1 MHPVS
6 RSSWFL
12 LGGLVLLLVWPWL
25 VGAFGSD
32 YLVSVMTRVL
42 IFAIAAV
49 SLDLIVGYGA
59 LVSFGHAAFVGLGAY
74 VAAIS
79 AYHFSE
85 SLPLIGGFA
94 GSNALWVNLP
104 LAMAV
109 AALVAF
115 VTGLICLRTRGI
127 HFIMITLAF
136 AQMLYYL
143 FVSLDVY
150 GGEDGLVM
158 IGRNELPGI
167 DTADDRQF
175 YFLCLGLLLAYLYLA
190 RRLVRSRFGRV
201 LAGSRLNETRLRAL
215 GFNVYA
221 YRLVAYVIAA
231 TGGALAGV
239 LLANKTEFVDPGL
252 FSWQL
257 SGELLVMVILGGMG
271 SLYGAVLGAVAFLM
285 LEQWLSAWTEHWMI
299 LLGPFLVLVV
309 VRARHG
315 LLGLIEGGRTVP

>member
-1 MHPVS
+1 MAIS
-6 RSSWFL
+6 RQQL
-12 LGGLVLLLVWPWL
+12 LLRIGLLVLLAWPWMSQW
-25 VGAFGSD
+25 AGSE
-32 YLVSVMTRVL
+32 YLTTVMSRVL

-59 LVSFGHAAFVGLGAY
+59 MVSFGHAAFVGLGAY
-74 VAAIS
+74 VTAIS
-79 AYHFSE
+79 AYHFTE
-85 SLPLIGGFA
+85 SLPLLHGFS

-109 AALVAF
+109 AALVALL
-115 VTGLICLRTRGI
+115 TGLICLRTQGI

-143 FVSLDVY
+143 FVSLDFY

-158 IGRNELPGI
+158 AGRNELPFV

-175 YFLCLGLLLAYLYLA
+175 YYLCLGLLLGYLYLA
-190 RRLVRSRFGRV
+190 RRLVDSRFGRV
-201 LAGSRLNETRLRAL
+201 LRGARINETRLRAL
-215 GFNVYA
+215 GFNSYG

-231 TGGALAGV
+231 TGGAMAGV
-239 LLANKTEFVDPGL
+239 LLANQTEFVDPGL

-257 SGELLVMVILGGMG
+257 SGELLVMVILGGLG
-271 SLYGAVLGAVAFLM
+271 SLYGAVIGAIVFLM
-285 LEQWLSAWTEHWMI
+285 LEQWLSAWTEHWMFF
-299 LLGPFLVLVV
+299 LGPFLILVV

-315 LLGLIEGGRTVP
+315 LLGLLSARSEA

>member
-1 MHPVS
+1 MRLS
-6 RSSWFL
+6 RQQ
-12 LGGLVLLLVWPWL
+12 GLLLAGLLLLLAWPWL
-25 VGAFGSD
+25 SNLFGGE

-59 LVSFGHAAFVGLGAY
+59 LVSFGHAAFLGLGAY
-74 VAAIS
+74 VTAIS
-79 AYHFSE
+79 AFHLSE
-85 SLPLIGGFA
+85 GIPLPLGFE

-104 LAMAV
+104 LAMIV
-109 AALVAF
+109 AGLVALL
-115 VTGLICLRTRGI
+115 TGMICLRTRGI

-143 FVSLDVY
+143 FVSLDFY

-158 IGRNELPGI
+158 IGRNELPWI
-167 DTADDRQF
+167 DLSDDRSF
-175 YFLCLGLLLAYLYLA
+175 YFLCLGLLLIYLYLA

-201 LAGSRLNETRLRAL
+201 LRGARINETRLRAL
-215 GFNVYA
+215 GFNAYA
-221 YRLVAYVIAA
+221 YRLIAYVIAA
-231 TGGALAGV
+231 TGAAMAGV

-271 SLYGAVLGAVAFLM
+271 SLYGAVIGAIVFLM
-285 LEQWLSAWTEHWMI
+285 LEQWLSSWTEHWMFF
-299 LLGPFLVLVV
+299 LGPFLVLVV

-315 LLGLIEGGRTVP
+315 LLGMISEKGGE

>member
-1 MHPVS
+1 MRLS
-6 RSSWFL
+6 RQQ
-12 LGGLVLLLVWPWL
+12 GLLLAGLLLLLAWPWL
-25 VGAFGSD
+25 SYLFGGE

-59 LVSFGHAAFVGLGAY
+59 LVSFGHAAFLGLGAY
-74 VAAIS
+74 VTAIS
-79 AYHFSE
+79 AFHLSE
-85 SLPLIGGFA
+85 GIPLPLGFE

-104 LAMAV
+104 LAMIV
-109 AALVAF
+109 AGLVALL
-115 VTGLICLRTRGI
+115 TGMICLRTRGI

-143 FVSLDVY
+143 FVSLDFY

-158 IGRNELPGI
+158 IGRNELPWI
-167 DTADDRQF
+167 DLSDDRSF
-175 YFLCLGLLLAYLYLA
+175 YFLCLGLLLVYLYLA
-190 RRLVRSRFGRV
+190 RRLVHSRFGRV
-201 LAGSRLNETRLRAL
+201 LRGARINETRLRAL
-215 GFNVYA
+215 GFNAYA
-221 YRLVAYVIAA
+221 YRLIAYVIAA
-231 TGGALAGV
+231 TGAAMAGV

-271 SLYGAVLGAVAFLM
+271 SLYGAVIGAIVFLM
-285 LEQWLSAWTEHWMI
+285 LEQWLSSWTEHWMFF
-299 LLGPFLVLVV
+299 LGPFLVLVV

-315 LLGLIEGGRTVP
+315 LLGMISEKGGE

>member
-1 MHPVS
+1 MRLS
-6 RSSWFL
+6 RQQ
-12 LGGLVLLLVWPWL
+12 GLLLAGLLLLLAWPWL
-25 VGAFGSD
+25 SNLFGGE

-59 LVSFGHAAFVGLGAY
+59 LVSFGHAAFLGLGAY
-74 VAAIS
+74 VTAIS
-79 AYHFSE
+79 AFHLSE
-85 SLPLIGGFA
+85 GITLPLGFE

-104 LAMAV
+104 LAMIV
-109 AALVAF
+109 AGLVALL
-115 VTGLICLRTRGI
+115 TGMICLRTRGI

-143 FVSLDVY
+143 FVSLDFY

-158 IGRNELPGI
+158 IGRNELPWI
-167 DTADDRQF
+167 DLSDDRSF
-175 YFLCLGLLLAYLYLA
+175 YFLCLGLLLIYLYLA

-201 LAGSRLNETRLRAL
+201 LRGARINETRLRAL
-215 GFNVYA
+215 GFNAYA
-221 YRLVAYVIAA
+221 YRLIAYVIAA
-231 TGGALAGV
+231 TGAAMAGV

-271 SLYGAVLGAVAFLM
+271 SLYGAVIGAIVFLM
-285 LEQWLSAWTEHWMI
+285 LEQWLSSWTEHWMFF
-299 LLGPFLVLVV
+299 LGPFLVLVV

-315 LLGLIEGGRTVP
+315 LLGMISEKGGE

>member
-1 MHPVS
+1 MRLS
-6 RSSWFL
+6 RQQ
-12 LGGLVLLLVWPWL
+12 GLLLAGLLLLLAWPWL
-25 VGAFGSD
+25 SYLFGGE

-59 LVSFGHAAFVGLGAY
+59 LVSFGHAAFLGLGAY
-74 VAAIS
+74 VTAIS
-79 AYHFSE
+79 AFHLSE
-85 SLPLIGGFA
+85 GITLPLGFE

-104 LAMAV
+104 LAMIV
-109 AALVAF
+109 AGLVALL
-115 VTGLICLRTRGI
+115 TGMICLRTRGI

-143 FVSLDVY
+143 FVSLDFY

-158 IGRNELPGI
+158 IGRNELPWI
-167 DTADDRQF
+167 DLSDDRSF
-175 YFLCLGLLLAYLYLA
+175 YFLCLGLLLVYLYLA
-190 RRLVRSRFGRV
+190 RRLVHSRFGRV
-201 LAGSRLNETRLRAL
+201 LRGARINETRLRAL
-215 GFNVYA
+215 GFNAYA
-221 YRLVAYVIAA
+221 YRLIAYVIAA
-231 TGGALAGV
+231 TGAAMAGV

-271 SLYGAVLGAVAFLM
+271 SLYGAVIGAIVFLM
-285 LEQWLSAWTEHWMI
+285 LEQWLSSWTEHWMFF
-299 LLGPFLVLVV
+299 LGPFLVLVV

-315 LLGLIEGGRTVP
+315 LLGMISEKGGE